1 MKVISDLNQPTLVD
15 RSLDA
20 VWHPCTQMKHHE
32 SFPLIAITKGKGPWL
47 YDEQGNALLDC
58 ISSWW
63 TNLFGHSNPQINQ
76 AITDQLEKIEHVM
89 LAGFTHQPV
98 VELSEK
104 LSALTNGNLGHVF
117 YASDGASAVEI
128 ALKMSHH
135 FWQVND
141 KPNKKKFV
149 CLENG
154 YHGETLGA
162 LAVTDVAIFRE
173 AYSSILQEVYTVS
186 SPDARKAKPGESADD
201 IARHAAAELEKLFK
215 KEHQHIAAIIIEPLV
230 QCAGQMAMH
239 SPEYLRLVRELC
251 NSYDIHLIADEIA
264 VGIRAVEG
272 VSSGME
278 ADERLAALHPAEEV
292 VEIRDRQRAGGAA
305 EDDAVEL
312 VERFLRERLGEE
324 LGEGLVPGGIGHLE
338 LLEIGFVGLLLLL
351 PIGVTRAILPLRLLR
366 LPGPPRRKSE
376 VVDMKL
382 PALPAEPFEHSFG
395 GLDRAMAEAVGDGDD
410 EEPGRLLRRA
420 VGIDGVRRS
429 EAGEEQGD
437 DRQQGENR
445 AKAFTVHRRHTA
457 PRGQS
462 LARGERLEWSARS
475 ARIPPR
481 PPRWYHT
488 APTAAAGLRRRSG
501 RRSRR
506 RARHCGPDRSATISR
521 CRTAPERRGRAA
533 FPPQRPGALPCASAP
548 LSSPPSS
555 PCLWPPP

>member
-63 TNLFGHSNPQINQ
+63 TNLFGHCNPQINQ

-104 LSALTNGNLGHVF
+104 LSALTGGNLGHVF

-135 FWQVND
+135 FWQLNH

-173 AYSSILQEVYTVS
+173 AYGSLLQDVFTVS

-201 IARHAAAELEKLFK
+201 VARHAVAELEKLFK
-215 KEHQHIAAIIIEPLV
+215 EEHQHIAAIIIEPLV

-239 SPEYLRLVRELC
+239 SPEYLRLVRGLC

-264 VGIRAVEG
+264 VGCGRSGKFFACEHAGIWPDFLTLSKGISGGYLPLSLCMTTNTIYRAFYSDKTQQG
-272 VSSGME
+272 FLHSHSYTGNPL
-278 ADERLAALHPAEEV
+278 ACAAALTCLNIFETENV
-292 VEIRDRQRAGGAA
+292 
-305 EDDAVEL
+305 
-312 VERFLRERLGEE
+312 
-324 LGEGLVPGGIGHLE
+324 LE
-338 LLEIGFVGLLLLL
+338 KNKFRSQDLANAFAWAKADSRI
-351 PIGVTRAILPLRLLR
+351 
-366 LPGPPRRKSE
+366 
-376 VVDMKL
+376 
-382 PALPAEPFEHSFG
+382 EHW
-395 GLDRAMAEAVGDGDD
+395 
-410 EEPGRLLRRA
+410 
-420 VGIDGVRRS
+420 
-429 EAGEEQGD
+429 
-437 DRQQGENR
+437 RQQGMILAFDLKKESIQNISSFPREMFAKGLQEGVLIRPISNTIYVMPPYILSSEETMRMGKAVERALNR
-445 AKAFTVHRRHTA
+445 A
-457 PRGQS
+457 
-462 LARGERLEWSARS
+462 LA
-475 ARIPPR
+475 
-481 PPRWYHT
+481 
-488 APTAAAGLRRRSG
+488 
-501 RRSRR
+501 
-506 RARHCGPDRSATISR
+506 
-521 CRTAPERRGRAA
+521 
-533 FPPQRPGALPCASAP
+533 
-548 LSSPPSS
+548 
-555 PCLWPPP
+555 

>member
-63 TNLFGHSNPQINQ
+63 TNLFGHCNPQINQ

-104 LSALTNGNLGHVF
+104 LSALTGGNLGHVF

-135 FWQVND
+135 FWQLNH

-173 AYSSILQEVYTVS
+173 AYGSLLQDVFTVS
-186 SPDARKAKPGESADD
+186 SPDTRKAKPGESADD
-201 IARHAAAELEKLFK
+201 VARHAVSELEKLFK
-215 KEHQHIAAIIIEPLV
+215 EEHQHIAAIIIEPLV

-239 SPEYLRLVRELC
+239 SPEYLRLVRGLC

-264 VGIRAVEG
+264 VGCGRSGKFFACEHAGIWPDFLTLSKGISGGYLPLSLCMTTNTIYRAFYSDKTQQG
-272 VSSGME
+272 FLHSHSYTGNPL
-278 ADERLAALHPAEEV
+278 ACTAALTCLNIFETENV
-292 VEIRDRQRAGGAA
+292 
-305 EDDAVEL
+305 
-312 VERFLRERLGEE
+312 
-324 LGEGLVPGGIGHLE
+324 LE
-338 LLEIGFVGLLLLL
+338 KNKFRSQDLANAFAWAKADSRI
-351 PIGVTRAILPLRLLR
+351 
-366 LPGPPRRKSE
+366 
-376 VVDMKL
+376 
-382 PALPAEPFEHSFG
+382 EHW
-395 GLDRAMAEAVGDGDD
+395 
-410 EEPGRLLRRA
+410 
-420 VGIDGVRRS
+420 
-429 EAGEEQGD
+429 
-437 DRQQGENR
+437 RQQGMILAFDLKKESIQNISSFPREMFAKGLQEGVLIRPISNTIYVMPPYILSSEETMRMGKAVERALNR
-445 AKAFTVHRRHTA
+445 A
-457 PRGQS
+457 
-462 LARGERLEWSARS
+462 LA
-475 ARIPPR
+475 
-481 PPRWYHT
+481 
-488 APTAAAGLRRRSG
+488 
-501 RRSRR
+501 
-506 RARHCGPDRSATISR
+506 
-521 CRTAPERRGRAA
+521 
-533 FPPQRPGALPCASAP
+533 
-548 LSSPPSS
+548 
-555 PCLWPPP
+555 